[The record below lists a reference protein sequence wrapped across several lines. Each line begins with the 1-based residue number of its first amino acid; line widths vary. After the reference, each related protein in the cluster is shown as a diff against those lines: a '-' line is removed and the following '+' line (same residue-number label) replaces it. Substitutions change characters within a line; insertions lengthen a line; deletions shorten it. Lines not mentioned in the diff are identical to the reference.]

1 MTTFL
6 KLQSIFNEAL
16 AQATKE
22 GGILL
27 GKELASQPAEALL
40 TNKLS
45 YFSDLENASFVVGV
59 QSREEYS
66 GVFYLVF
73 ALSDAI
79 VMSSSLLGI
88 PPNRI
93 LEKKRLA
100 IMEAD
105 DCDAFAEI
113 LNQMIGSFNSVFQ
126 PRLPNKVHLKLL
138 PSKKF
143 IPQQDQ
149 VTAEEPVPEG
159 EYLLLM
165 TQLEM
170 PGQELN
176 RLNLLIPLSL
186 ANLFDPE
193 GGAEAIAPVAEAAPS
208 PTGQQEGCAP
218 TGQAGARKPATADG
232 SDETP
237 ATMVLILDDDQFERQ
252 KVTEALSAAGVNVVA
267 ASLDDNIKELFA
279 AGGVKVAL
287 ISLTNADDREL
298 AVSIKLRALAHDSQ
312 LVIIMCAKQWTRTG
326 VLKALKFGARD
337 IVLKPCSAGELLAKV
352 EKFLKAA

>member
-6 KLQSIFNEAL
+6 KLQTIFNEAL

-22 GGILL
+22 SGILL
-27 GKELASQPAEALL
+27 GKELAVQPVETLQ

-59 QSREEYS
+59 QSREEYP

-73 ALSDAI
+73 ALGDAI

-88 PPNRI
+88 PPARI

-105 DCDAFAEI
+105 DGDAFAEI

-143 IPQQDQ
+143 IPQQDLA
-149 VTAEEPVPEG
+149 TAEEPVPEG
-159 EYLLLM
+159 EYLMLM

-176 RLNLLIPLSL
+176 RLDLLIPLSL

-193 GGAEAIAPVAEAAPS
+193 EGAEATAPVAEAAP
-208 PTGQQEGCAP
+208 PTAVQQECCAP
-218 TGQAGARKPATADG
+218 AELAVARQPAANEDDVA
-232 SDETP
+232 SE
-237 ATMVLILDDDQFERQ
+237 TMVLILDDDQFERQ
-252 KVTEALSAAGVNVVA
+252 QVTEALSAAGMKVVA

>member
-6 KLQSIFNEAL
+6 KLQMMFNEAL
-16 AQATKE
+16 SQATKE
-22 GGILL
+22 SGILL
-27 GKELASQPAEALL
+27 GKELAAQPVDALQ

-59 QSREEYS
+59 QSNEEYR

-73 ALSDAI
+73 ALGDAI

-88 PPNRI
+88 PPARI

-113 LNQMIGSFNSVFQ
+113 LNQMIGSFNSVFL

-159 EYLLLM
+159 EYLMLM

-170 PGQELN
+170 PGQELS
-176 RLNLLIPLSL
+176 RLDLLIPLTL

-193 GGAEAIAPVAEAAPS
+193 GGAEATAPVAEAAVS
-208 PTGQQEGCAP
+208 PAVQQECSPAAEPADAP
-218 TGQAGARKPATADG
+218 TPAAASGDGAEPATI
-232 SDETP
+232 
-237 ATMVLILDDDQFERQ
+237 VLILDDDQFERQ
-252 KVTEALSAAGVNVVA
+252 QVTEALSAAGVKVVA
-267 ASLDDNIKELFA
+267 ASLDDNIKDLFA

-298 AVSIKLRALAHDSQ
+298 AVSIKLRALAHDSP
-312 LVIIMCAKQWTRTG
+312 LVIIMCAKQWTRSG

>member
-6 KLQSIFNEAL
+6 KLQTIFNEAL
-16 AQATKE
+16 AQAAKE
-22 GGILL
+22 SGILL
-27 GKELASQPAEALL
+27 GKELAAQPVETLQ

-59 QSREEYS
+59 QSREEYP

-73 ALSDAI
+73 ALRDAI

-88 PPNRI
+88 PPARI

-113 LNQMIGSFNSVFQ
+113 LNQMIGSFNSVLQ

-149 VTAEEPVPEG
+149 VTADEPVPEG
-159 EYLLLM
+159 EYLMLM
-165 TQLEM
+165 AQLEM

-176 RLNLLIPLSL
+176 RLDLLIPLSL

-193 GGAEAIAPVAEAAPS
+193 GGAEASAPVAEAALP
-208 PTGQQEGCAP
+208 PAVQQECSAP
-218 TGQAGARKPATADG
+218 VDLAGARKSSAANEDG
-232 SDETP
+232 AAQ

-252 KVTEALSAAGVNVVA
+252 QVTEALSAAGVKVVA

-279 AGGVKVAL
+279 AGAVKVAL

-352 EKFLKAA
+352 AKFLKAA